1 MVEGQELGQ
10 KDLVK
15 KLAILG
21 RFWVSEDI
29 LAKQNLILASALILR
44 RRKLFIN
51 AKGSLEAEKINR
63 GMRILIPTNV
73 MYLKSTA
80 TSLNIIY
87 AP

>member
-29 LAKQNLILASALILR
+29 LAKQNLILASALILTG
-44 RRKLFIN
+44 
-51 AKGSLEAEKINR
+51 A
-63 GMRILIPTNV
+63 
-73 MYLKSTA
+73 
-80 TSLNIIY
+80 
-87 AP
+87 